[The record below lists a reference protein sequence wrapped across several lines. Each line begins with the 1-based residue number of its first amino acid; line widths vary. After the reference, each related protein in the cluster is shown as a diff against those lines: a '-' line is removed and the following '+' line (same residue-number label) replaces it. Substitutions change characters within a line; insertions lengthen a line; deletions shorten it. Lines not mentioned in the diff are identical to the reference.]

1 MKKYTYTKP
10 TMSITNFSKENV
22 ITASSGTKEWLPSL
36 EAYSVKAQVSFNDL
50 VTFNK

>member
-10 TMSITNFSKENV
+10 MMSITNFSKENV

-36 EAYSVKAQVSFNDL
+36 GGYSVKAQVSFNDL
-50 VTFNK
+50 VTFNN